1 VFLIVGW
8 GLPHQNIL
16 EYKQVFGGASPTL
29 HHESLLVMDY
39 QLCYKIIYLLNLN
52 IILLKLLS
60 VNSFP
65 VRLLYPDSYEPSSRL
80 CKTTGLSIEERIRL
94 YHILFNLAANY

>member
-39 QLCYKIIYLLNLN
+39 QFFINPEGEN
-52 IILLKLLS
+52 N
-60 VNSFP
+60 V
-65 VRLLYPDSYEPSSRL
+65 
-80 CKTTGLSIEERIRL
+80 
-94 YHILFNLAANY
+94 

>member
-39 QLCYKIIYLLNLN
+39 RILTFLYTKDLFIKILASAN
-52 IILLKLLS
+52 IKE
-60 VNSFP
+60 SF
-65 VRLLYPDSYEPSSRL
+65 LI
-80 CKTTGLSIEERIRL
+80 CINIQ
-94 YHILFNLAANY
+94 